1 MWIKLPYVDIKVAGK
16 LTEDQKN
23 ELAQKITKIITDVT
37 GKPSQYVYVVFE
49 EVERENWAIAG
60 KLLKDKWRDCASS

>member
-1 MWIKLPYVDIKVAGK
+1 MPYVNIKVAGK

-37 GKPSQYVYVVFE
+37 EKPSQYVYVVFE

-60 KLLKDKWRDCASS
+60 KLLKDK